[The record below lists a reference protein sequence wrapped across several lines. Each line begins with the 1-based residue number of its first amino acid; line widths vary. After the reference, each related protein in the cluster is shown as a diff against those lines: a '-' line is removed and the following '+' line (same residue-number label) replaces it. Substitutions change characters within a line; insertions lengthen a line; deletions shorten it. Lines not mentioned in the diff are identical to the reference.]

1 MAPGISIAAVLG
13 KTALFGSLAHADR
26 LAVAEHMRRAAF
38 KQGQT
43 IFARGDTAT
52 DVYLVVEGS
61 VRLSVFS
68 SDGRTLSFKHAN
80 AGDFFGEIACLD
92 GGARSADAT
101 AITRVQVMA
110 LAQARF
116 TSLIETNPRVARAA
130 ITFLCQRLRDTSE
143 QSEAIALHPIE
154 VRLARFFLSR
164 CKHADADGAVNRSS
178 FDLGMSQNEL
188 ALLVGASRQKVNAAL
203 ALLEHAN
210 AVKRSGNRLVC
221 NVARLQRLAG
231 SPSLKI

>member
-1 MAPGISIAAVLG
+1 M
-13 KTALFGSLAHADR
+13 FGSLAHADR
-26 LAVAEHMRRAAF
+26 LAVAQQMRKATFRP
-38 KQGQT
+38 GQT
-43 IFARGDTAT
+43 IFARGDPGA
-52 DVYLVVEGS
+52 DVYLVVEGT

-80 AGDFFGEIACLD
+80 AGDIFGEIACLD

-110 LAQARF
+110 LAQARLNG
-116 TSLIETNPRVARAA
+116 LIETNARVAGAT
-130 ITFLCQRLRDTSE
+130 ITYLCQRLRDTSE

-164 CKHADADGAVNRSS
+164 CKHADADGAATRSS
-178 FDLGMSQNEL
+178 FDLGMSQSEL

-203 ALLEHAN
+203 ALLDNAN

-231 SPSLKI
+231 SHSLK

>member
-1 MAPGISIAAVLG
+1 MAPSTSIAAVLG
-13 KTALFGSLAHADR
+13 NTALFGSLAHADR
-26 LAVAEHMRRAAF
+26 LAVAEQMRRTAF

-43 IFARGDTAT
+43 IFARGDDGS
-52 DVYLVVEGS
+52 DVYLVMEGS

-80 AGDFFGEIACLD
+80 AGDIFGEIACLD

-101 AITRVQVMA
+101 AITRVEVMA
-110 LAQARF
+110 LAQGRF
-116 TSLIETNPRVARAA
+116 NGLIETNPRVARAA
-130 ITFLCQRLRDTSE
+130 IAFLCQRLRDTSE

-164 CKHADADGAVNRSS
+164 CKHGDAGGVANRSS

-203 ALLEHAN
+203 ALLEEEGS
-210 AVKRSGNRLVC
+210 VKRAGTRMTC
-221 NVARLQRLAG
+221 DVAKLQRLADH
-231 SPSLKI
+231 LDR

>member
-26 LAVAEHMRRAAF
+26 LAVAEQMRRAAF

-164 CKHADADGAVNRSS
+164 CKHADADGAANRSS

-203 ALLEHAN
+203 ALLENAN

-231 SPSLKI
+231 SPSLKL